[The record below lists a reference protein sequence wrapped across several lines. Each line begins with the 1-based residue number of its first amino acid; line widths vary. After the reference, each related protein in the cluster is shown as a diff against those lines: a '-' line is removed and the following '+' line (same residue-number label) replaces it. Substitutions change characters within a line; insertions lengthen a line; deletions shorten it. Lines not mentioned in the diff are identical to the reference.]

1 MDRDDPQLIST
12 LILLLVLVLIAFRQ
26 VGGIRLKIWQ
36 IMTGGAIAAVTLGEI
51 SPLDA
56 IRSINADVMIFLAGM
71 FVVGEAM
78 RQSGYLFYLTNRLF
92 GRADSTDKLL
102 IMLLFGM
109 GMLSAF
115 LMNDTIAI
123 IGTPVVLYLSRLHRV
138 APALMLL
145 SLAFAVTIGSAMSP
159 IGNPQNLLIAID
171 GGLDNPFADFFGNL
185 FIPTCIN
192 LFIVYL
198 LMKAFYRNEFR
209 RLDLIHVSCSLS
221 DEHLARVCRISL
233 VTIVVL
239 ILLKIVAV
247 MWGAGESFRL
257 TYIAVAAALP
267 VITLSNR
274 RWEML
279 RGIDWETLIFFASM
293 FVLMEAVWRSGFIQE
308 SLSLESDGIASVSMV
323 LGLSVTLS
331 QLVSNVPFVALYL
344 PVLDQIGATAQ
355 TMVALAAGSTIAGNL
370 SVLGAASNVIIIQ
383 NAEKDGATI
392 TFLEFV
398 KAGIP
403 LTAANLAVYWLF
415 LEIWPAL

>member
-1 MDRDDPQLIST
+1 MAQDDLQLISV
-12 LILLLVLVLIAFRQ
+12 LILVLVLVLIAFRQ
-26 VGGIRLKIWQ
+26 VGGVRLKIWQ
-36 IMTGGAIAAVTLGEI
+36 IMSGGAIAVVALGEI
-51 SPLDA
+51 PPADA
-56 IRSINADVMIFLAGM
+56 IRSINADVMVFLAGM
-71 FVVGEAM
+71 FIVGEAM
-78 RQSGYLFYLTNRLF
+78 RQSGYLFHLTNRLF

-123 IGTPVVLYLSRLHRV
+123 IGTPVVLYLSRVHRV
-138 APALMLL
+138 APGLMLL

-159 IGNPQNLLIAID
+159 IGNPQNLLIAIE

-209 RLDLIHVSCSLS
+209 RLDLIHVGDALR

-233 VTIVVL
+233 ALIVIL
-239 ILLKIVAV
+239 ILLKIGAV
-247 MWGAGESFRL
+247 IWGAGESFRL

-267 VITLSNR
+267 VIILSNR
-274 RWEML
+274 RWEIL
-279 RGIDWETLIFFASM
+279 KGIDWETLMFFASM

-308 SLSLESDGIASVSMV
+308 SLNLDSDDIASIPMV

-331 QLVSNVPFVALYL
+331 QVVSNVPFVALYL
-344 PVLDQIGATAQ
+344 PVLNQIGATAQ
-355 TMVALAAGSTIAGNL
+355 AMVALAAGSTIAGNL
-370 SVLGAASNVIIIQ
+370 SILGAASNVIIIQ

-392 TFLEFV
+392 TFMEFI

-415 LEIWPAL
+415 LEIQPAL

>member
-1 MDRDDPQLIST
+1 M
-12 LILLLVLVLIAFRQ
+12 LVLIAFRQ
-26 VGGIRLKIWQ
+26 VGGLRLKIWQ
-36 IMTGGAIAAVTLGEI
+36 IMAGGAIAVVALGEI
-51 SPLDA
+51 SPVDA
-56 IRSINADVMIFLAGM
+56 LRSINVDVMIFLAGM
-71 FVVGEAM
+71 FIVGEAM
-78 RQSGYLFYLTNRLF
+78 RQSGYLFNLTHRLF

-102 IMLLFGM
+102 ITLLFGM
-109 GMLSAF
+109 GILSAF

-138 APALMLL
+138 APKLMLL

-171 GGLDNPFADFFGNL
+171 GGLENPFVDFFGRL

-192 LFIVYL
+192 LFVVYL
-198 LMKAFYRNEFR
+198 LMKVFYRNEFR
-209 RLDLIHVSCSLS
+209 RLDRIHVNDALR
-221 DEHLARVCRISL
+221 DVQLARICQISL
-233 VTIVVL
+233 AMIIAL
-239 ILLKIVAV
+239 IMLKIVAV
-247 MWGAGESFRL
+247 IWGAGDSFRL

-267 VITLSNR
+267 VIALSNR
-274 RWEML
+274 RWEIL
-279 RGIDWETLIFFASM
+279 RGIDWETLMFFASM
-293 FVLMEAVWRSGFIQE
+293 FVLMEAVWRSGFIQG
-308 SLSLESDGIASVSMV
+308 SLNLESDDIASIPMV

-355 TMVALAAGSTIAGNL
+355 AMVALAAGSTIAGNL
-370 SVLGAASNVIIIQ
+370 SILGAASNVIIIQ

-392 TFLEFV
+392 TFTEFM

-415 LEIWPAL
+415 LEL

>member
-1 MDRDDPQLIST
+1 MISL
-12 LILLLVLVLIAFRQ
+12 LILILVLVLIAFRQ

-36 IMTGGAIAAVTLGEI
+36 IMTGGAIAVVALGEI
-51 SPLDA
+51 SPVDA
-56 IRSINADVMIFLAGM
+56 IRSINVDVMIFLAGM

-78 RQSGYLFYLTNRLF
+78 RQSGYLFHLTNRLF
-92 GRADSTDKLL
+92 GRADSTDELL

-123 IGTPVVLYLSRLHRV
+123 IGTPVVLYLSRVHRV
-138 APALMLL
+138 APGLMLL

-171 GGLDNPFADFFGNL
+171 GGLENPFADFFGNL

-209 RLDLIHVSCSLS
+209 RLDQIHVNDALR
-221 DEHLARVCRISL
+221 DEHLARACRISL
-233 VTIVVL
+233 SMIVILIVL
-239 ILLKIVAV
+239 KMGAV
-247 MWGAGESFRL
+247 IWGIGESFRL

-267 VITLSNR
+267 VILLSNR
-274 RWEML
+274 RWEIL

-293 FVLMEAVWRSGFIQE
+293 FVLMEAVWRSGFIQG
-308 SLSLESDGIASVSMV
+308 SLNLDSSEIASIPMV

-344 PVLDQIGATAQ
+344 PVLNQIGATAQ
-355 TMVALAAGSTIAGNL
+355 AMVALAAGSTIAGNL
-370 SVLGAASNVIIIQ
+370 SILGAASNVIIIQ

-392 TFLEFV
+392 TFVEFI

-415 LEIWPAL
+415 LEIQPPL